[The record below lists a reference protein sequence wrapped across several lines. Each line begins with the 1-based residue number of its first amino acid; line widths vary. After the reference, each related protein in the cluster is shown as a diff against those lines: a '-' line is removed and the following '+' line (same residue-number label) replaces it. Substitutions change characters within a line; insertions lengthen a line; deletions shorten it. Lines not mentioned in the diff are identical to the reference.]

1 MPYMRYSRKV
11 WDSVKAKNPELR
23 LWQIGKII
31 GQMWRELSDS
41 EKKEYNDAYEADKV
55 NGADRWPA
63 TLCSEPYYIFRAT
76 LYSEPHYIQSPT
88 IFRATLRSG
97 V

>member
-11 WDSVKAKNPELR
+11 WDSVKGKNPELR

-41 EKKEYNDAYEADKV
+41 EKKEFNDAYDADKV
-55 NGADRWPA
+55 NFK
-63 TLCSEPYYIFRAT
+63 TLKISLIANFKQPQYFDK
-76 LYSEPHYIQSPT
+76 
-88 IFRATLRSG
+88 
-97 V
+97 

>member
-31 GQMWRELSDS
+31 GQMWRELTDT

-55 NGADRWPA
+55 HTGEKFIGF
-63 TLCSEPYYIFRAT
+63 CFRLDMHA
-76 LYSEPHYIQSPT
+76 
-88 IFRATLRSG
+88 
-97 V
+97 